1 MYNAAADIH
10 LSGVYT
16 PSHEIPTATPNSVM
30 TINIFGLQLPKS
42 EIRMTLVTIFQI
54 SLSILTCTTP

>member
-16 PSHEIPTATPNSVM
+16 PSHENPTATPINVM
-30 TINIFGLQLPKS
+30 TINMFGLQLPKS
-42 EIRMTLVTIFQI
+42 EDKNDI
-54 SLSILTCTTP
+54 SISYDI